1 MRGVIVSGS
10 AEAVTVVTLHILPI
24 YWAIGDYQLTLP
36 AHAELK
42 ACFLI
47 MARESKRRWRVV
59 SLR

>member
-36 AHAELK
+36 AHAELN
-42 ACFLI
+42 A
-47 MARESKRRWRVV
+47 ASESGEGAAAA
-59 SLR
+59 